1 MTAAIDI
8 TEPSSLI
15 VDFINI
21 KLKKSQKIV
30 DRKTAIE
37 VFSGILAALPLAI
50 GCEKVGSATARRT

>member
-37 VFSGILAALPLAI
+37 VFSGILAA
-50 GCEKVGSATARRT
+50 CR